1 MTRRPATGRG
11 RGFTTP
17 QVDRRL
23 AFVEQFLPLG
33 AAQWDEVQY
42 AFNRNFP
49 AEWPQRDAESLRR
62 KFFALKNTR
71 KPTGDATCPPEVRRA
86 KAIYRDIEGKCSV
99 VELEDEV
106 AAVEAEAPR
115 MSHQHLRAL
124 LSWIAPVQ
132 QVACPMLAGPTVD
145 RGADSA
151 TTSMAAGGTTCTH
164 TKGPLK
170 ATPRTGKMP
179 EQLAVLSN

>member
-106 AAVEAEAPR
+106 AAVEAEGGTGSLPITAR
-115 MSHQHLRAL
+115 CSA
-124 LSWIAPVQ
+124 STSCNSTTDKVDV
-132 QVACPMLAGPTVD
+132 VASSTDEPSTSPSSAVM
-145 RGADSA
+145 DSTR
-151 TTSMAAGGTTCTH
+151 TTSCVPDAGRPYGRP
-164 TKGPLK
+164 G
-170 ATPRTGKMP
+170 RG
-179 EQLAVLSN
+179 